1 MWAYRHAGGEVAGY
15 AARWDRPDGGREF
28 RSLVLDGGRW
38 RAKDIPRPR
47 PLYNLPELGKRPHA
61 PVLVV
66 EGERTSDAARDLL
79 PSYVPVTS
87 MGGPKAPRL
96 SDWKPLK
103 GRDVVVWPGNDS
115 EGRRYAQ
122 VVEAL
127 IERAGASTARIVQLP
142 EGLPARWDLAD
153 PVPEGVDVERLL
165 ACAAPVAGDVGEG
178 DADGEGD
185 GQRQP
190 SSSKDRLLHW
200 ASEAAELFRDGE
212 EAYADVRMDGH
223 REILP
228 VHSKGFRRWLRR
240 LYRERTGRGA
250 TQEALTHVEENLDAQ
265 AACAEQ
271 RSVYLRTATHE
282 GRLYIDLCDRSRR
295 VVEID
300 SEGWRVLS
308 DPPAVRFRRPKTTGL
323 LPEPARGD
331 AGEGLSALRSFL
343 NIGEG
348 DFVLCVAWLLASLR
362 DTGPYPLLVLTGE
375 QGSAKSTAAK
385 LLRSLVDPARPP
397 ITGMPR
403 SERDT
408 VIAARNRHILA
419 YDNLSGLPTWLSDT
433 LCRISTGEGY
443 ATRALYTN
451 DEEVVIE
458 TSRPVILTGIENPSV
473 RGDLADRSLIVRLS
487 PISDADRRTESEL
500 MAAFEEVRPRI
511 FGALLYG
518 LSEGLRRYGGVH
530 LERLPRMADFCKW
543 AVACEG
549 AYWPPGTFMA
559 AYDDAQVSATEDVI
573 EDTPVGPALRQ
584 LLEEIGSFDGTA
596 TELLDLLDERRQ
608 DEKRPRG
615 WPSTGAVMGRQLTR
629 LAPTLRQAGYV
640 VETRRT
646 KQGNV
651 WELEAPGQGAGS
663 GERSADSSHPSSIGD
678 VRASLLVGFLPASTD
693 DHTASTT

>member
-1 MWAYRHAGGEVAGY
+1 MADTRTCARGEGRRCYGFISDDGLYAHCTRDEYAGGLDRNGSSDTYAHHLEGGCHCGKVHGIVPGVSQGAPSVHSYRDRRLGQPVQLWAYRHAGGEVAGY

-47 PLYNLPELGKRPHA
+47 PLYNLPELWKRPDA

-79 PSYVPVTS
+79 PAYVPVTS

-127 IERAGASTARIVQLP
+127 IKRAGASTARIVQLP

-165 ACAAPVAGDVGEG
+165 AGGDPVPDDMVER

-185 GQRQP
+185 GRGEP
-190 SSSKDRLLHW
+190 PSSKDRLLHW
-200 ASEAAELFRDGE
+200 ASEAADLFRDGE
-212 EAYADVRMDGH
+212 EAYADVRMGGH
-223 REILP
+223 RETLP

-265 AACAEQ
+265 AACAVQ
-271 RSVYLRTATHE
+271 RKVYLRTATRE
-282 GRLYIDLCDRSRR
+282 GRLYIYLCDRSRR

-300 SEGWRVLS
+300 SEGWRVLR
-308 DPPAVRFRRPKTTGL
+308 DAPAVRFRRPKTTGP
-323 LPEPARGD
+323 LPEPVGGD
-331 AGEGLSALRSFL
+331 AGEGLSALRRFL
-343 NIGEG
+343 NMGEG

-385 LLRSLVDPARPP
+385 LLKSLVDPASPP
-397 ITGMPR
+397 TTGMPR

-419 YDNLSGLPTWLSDT
+419 YDNLSGLPIWLSDT

-451 DEEVVIE
+451 DEEVVVE
-458 TSRPVILTGIENPSV
+458 VSRPVILTGIENPSI
-473 RGDLADRSLIVRLS
+473 RGDLADRSLIVRLA

-500 MAAFEEVRPRI
+500 MAAVRR
-511 FGALLYG
+511 GAPPH
-518 LSEGLRRYGGVH
+518 LRRPSLRPIGGPADV
-530 LERLPRMADFCKW
+530 RLRSSR
-543 AVACEG
+543 AVAPHG
-549 AYWPPGTFMA
+549 RLL
-559 AYDDAQVSATEDVI
+559 QV
-573 EDTPVGPALRQ
+573 GRRLR
-584 LLEEIGSFDGTA
+584 
-596 TELLDLLDERRQ
+596 
-608 DEKRPRG
+608 
-615 WPSTGAVMGRQLTR
+615 GRL
-629 LAPTLRQAGYV
+629 LAPWHLHGCLR
-640 VETRRT
+640 
-646 KQGNV
+646 
-651 WELEAPGQGAGS
+651 
-663 GERSADSSHPSSIGD
+663 
-678 VRASLLVGFLPASTD
+678 
-693 DHTASTT
+693 